1 MSLNTNSVGWGCKV
15 EALKDMGL
23 VTSDYDTLVDT
34 VYHMDNTVELDRGQ
48 TCEYAHVVGF
58 GNSDGYVSGG
68 YRIKN
73 SLVVK

>member
-34 VYHMDNTVELDRGQ
+34 VFPPLP
-48 TCEYAHVVGF
+48 
-58 GNSDGYVSGG
+58 
-68 YRIKN
+68 I
-73 SLVVK
+73 